1 MPMSFRRVG
10 CLAVAAVSTLLWVS
24 CGQVYRPVVI
34 PVSVTPPNSSNFHAV
49 FALSSNVSPN
59 PGSVLQ
65 IDVSGDSNIG
75 IANMGINPTHAAT
88 VPNSSF
94 GSRVFVASA
103 GSIIPGYPDAV
114 YGFSPAS
121 SGSIAAGIG
130 TPTIFSLPNVGPDQS
145 AAITAISESTV
156 QSITTVTVTLSA
168 PINIATV
175 GGPIV
180 ISGVTLGGYDGS
192 FVLSSVSGT
201 TLQYIDNTAN
211 GLIAA
216 TGGTATVPLPTF
228 CSYLPDFVTTTQSS
242 AVYVANYGAEGGAN
256 CAFASTD
263 SVALLSPLN
272 GTVSNIAYLN
282 NPPGTGPAPH
292 PVALAETPNAQ
303 NLYVVNQGNDTV
315 VDLSP
320 TDLST
325 IASIQFPV
333 GTTPIWAVARLD
345 NQRVY
350 VLTQGSGTL
359 SGTLI
364 PIDVASNTILPSQ
377 TNLSVG
383 AGANFLLY
391 DSNLSRL
398 YVTNPTTGNVFVY
411 STTGGVDLSG
421 NANDTPKLL
430 ATISMSAG
438 TNPPCPGG
446 CSPVSVTVLPDGSRF
461 YVASYRSEAACSDAN
476 VGATACIVPM
486 LTVFDAPSIKP
497 KTPVS
502 TMLKGSSSLSLLTSP
517 PFSPTQYAVAPA
529 TSCAPPALYAPGTT
543 RFRMFTTASAD
554 GSHVYV
560 GICDAGA
567 IADVTTV
574 TNTVSQGTN
583 SPDTL
588 VTDLV
593 APFGVCS
600 GANCSSVAPITSFS
614 ITSNVVTFQATNN
627 FVPGEQVQIS
637 GLTTGTYLNGL
648 TLTVLQGGL
657 TSGQFEAHLN
667 FTHANVGTTVDS
679 GTALG
684 IQVATITS
692 FSIANNVV
700 TFEAVNTFSPGTK
713 VSISGLASA
722 AGSSLNGQTLTVI
735 ATRLSSKQFECVLS
749 VSQANVGSTPDSG
762 TAVPQVPPQNPIFL
776 LTGQ

>member
-10 CLAVAAVSTLLWVS
+10 WLAAAAVSTLICVS

-34 PVSVTPPNSSNFHAV
+34 PISVTPPNSSNFHAV
-49 FALSSNVSPN
+49 FAISANVSPN

-65 IDVSGDSNIG
+65 IDVSGDSDIG
-75 IANMGINPTHAAT
+75 IANMGVNPTHAAT
-88 VPNSSF
+88 LPNSSF
-94 GSRVFVASA
+94 GARVFVASA
-103 GSIIPGYPDAV
+103 GSIIPGFPDAV

-121 SGSIAAGIG
+121 SGSIATGIG
-130 TPTIFSLPNVGPDQS
+130 TSTIFSLPNVGPDQS
-145 AAITAISESTV
+145 AAITSISESG
-156 QSITTVTVTLSA
+156 STVTMTLST
-168 PINIATV
+168 PINMATV

-180 ISGVTLGGYDGS
+180 ISGVTVGGYNGN
-192 FVLSSVSGT
+192 FVVSSVNGSTIQYTDSATGLVT
-201 TLQYIDNTAN
+201 TS
-211 GLIAA
+211 
-216 TGGTATVPLPTF
+216 GGTATVPLPTF
-228 CSYLPDFVTTTQSS
+228 CSYLPDFVTTTQNS
-242 AVYVANYGAEGGAN
+242 AVFVANYGTEGGAN

-263 SVALLSPLN
+263 SVALLSPAN
-272 GTVSNIAYLN
+272 GSVTNIAYLY
-282 NPPGTGPAPH
+282 PGTGPAPH
-292 PVALAETPNAQ
+292 PVAMAETPDAQ

-315 VDLSP
+315 VNLSP

-325 IASIQFPV
+325 IATIALPV
-333 GTTPIWAVARLD
+333 GATPIWAVARID

-350 VLTQGSGTL
+350 VLTQG

-430 ATISMSAG
+430 ATIPMSAG
-438 TNPPCPGG
+438 TKPPCVGG
-446 CSPVSVTVLPDGSRF
+446 CSPVSVTALPDGSRF
-461 YVASYRSEAACSDAN
+461 YVASYRSEAACTDVN
-476 VGATACIVPM
+476 VGGTACIVPM
-486 LTVFDAPSIKP
+486 LTVFDAPSMKP

-517 PFSPTQYAVAPA
+517 PFSPTQYAVTPVP
-529 TSCAPPALYAPGTT
+529 SCAPPPTYAPGTT

-554 GSHVYV
+554 SSHVYV
-560 GICDAGA
+560 GMCDAGA

-574 TNTVSQGTN
+574 ANSVAQGTN

-593 APFGVCS
+593 APFGVCA

-614 ITSNVVTFQATNN
+614 ITSNVVTLQAANN

-637 GLTTGTYLNGL
+637 GLTVGTYLNSQ
-648 TLTVLQGGL
+648 TLTVLPAGL
-657 TSGQFEAHLN
+657 TAGQFEANLP
-667 FTHANVGTTVDS
+667 FTHANVGSTVDS

-684 IQVATITS
+684 LQVAPITS

-700 TFEAVNTFSPGTK
+700 TFEAVNTFTPGTK
-713 VSISGLASA
+713 VAISNLASA
-722 AGSSLNGQTLTVI
+722 AGLILDGQTLTVI
-735 ATRLSSKQFECVLS
+735 ATGLSSKQFECVLPI
-749 VSQANVGSTPDSG
+749 SQPNVGSTGDSG
-762 TAVPQVPPQNPIFL
+762 VAVPQAPPQTPTFL
-776 LTGQ
+776 LAGQ